1 MAPPKPYL
9 MKLDRLALRQVFEVD
24 RGGNQPLLFLEG
36 LRGFAML
43 NIFLIH
49 YISNFYYWLP
59 QDTLSFRWSSAE
71 YTIAHSSV
79 DLFFLISGYLTY
91 RTFIQRPR
99 PFLPYLVRRT
109 QRIYPV
115 FLVVYGVYIALSF
128 AAPSVNK
135 IPGQPGEAFL
145 YLLAN
150 LLLLPGLFPIQPMIS
165 VAWALSYE
173 FFSYLAIPPI
183 TAVLRAQ
190 PSSRRMLVQVLLA
203 AALIAGYLQSEL
215 VPVRMSAFLAGM
227 LVYDLQLSGRTG
239 KLRRGAGLAALAGLY
254 IVIWLLPVSIPGLA
268 GRAVVNFIGLSL
280 LVCEPLDQPQG
291 PTARLFSWTPL
302 RWFGNI
308 SYSYFLVHGLV
319 IRIGSY
325 LLSRV
330 YPPAP
335 APVGLFWLG
344 MAISFPLTIAA
355 ALALYLLV
363 ERRFSLAVRPAA
375 QRAAPLQE

>member
-1 MAPPKPYL
+1 MRV
-9 MKLDRLALRQVFEVD
+9 DRLALRQVFEVD

-59 QDTLSFRWSSAE
+59 KDTLSFRWSSAE

-99 PFLPYLVRRT
+99 PFLPYLARRV

-115 FLVVYGVYIALSF
+115 FLVVYAAYVVLSF
-128 AAPSVNK
+128 AAPSVSK
-135 IPGQPGEAFL
+135 IPGQPGAACL

-173 FFSYLAIPPI
+173 FLSYLAIPPL
-183 TAVLRAQ
+183 AAALR
-190 PSSRRMLVQVLLA
+190 PHSPTRRMLVAVLLA
-203 AALIAGYLQSEL
+203 AALIAGYLYSEL

-227 LVYDLQLSGRTG
+227 LVYDLQLTGRPW
-239 KLRRGAGLAALAGLY
+239 KLWRGAGLAALAGLY
-254 IVIWLLPVSIPGLA
+254 IVIWLLPVSTPGLA
-268 GRAVVNFIGLSL
+268 GRAVANFIGLAV
-280 LVCEPLDQPQG
+280 LVCEPLEQPQG
-291 PTARLFSWTPL
+291 ATARLFSWTPL

-308 SYSYFLVHGLV
+308 SYSYFLAHGLV
-319 IRIGSY
+319 VRIGSY
-325 LLSRV
+325 LLSQV

-344 MAISFPLTIAA
+344 MAISFPLTVAA

-363 ERRFSLAVRPAA
+363 ERRFSLAVRPAHQQA
-375 QRAAPLQE
+375 T